1 MRPLIAVLLA
11 GAVAATSACA
21 RALHE
26 PPPLTAIGPAI
37 RPAADAGAA
46 SSASVPAASPA
57 EVDGLLRD
65 AAAAFAKR
73 PDAGAVSGSLDLY
86 LRAARADEARVEGLL
101 GAAGSS
107 AWLIEHEADASRRDR
122 LATEAVQICQWCGR
136 RAPELIECTYRLA
149 LAIGQQARERS
160 STALD
165 GLKRMTPLLD
175 QVIARAATLD
185 AAGGHRVMALVLLRA
200 PGWPTGPGDPDAAL
214 EHARKA
220 DALVP
225 DDARNLLALA
235 EALAATDQP
244 EEARRTFARAELI
257 AKASAA
263 AGNPD
268 ATEWADAAARALRTL
283 KKQSRPVAT
292 AVRQRAWDGRPPVGQ
307 RQRQQSDRDAGP
319 AAARREVLRGGGPV
333 LWPRAN
339 SAAAPARY
347 RGGA

>member
-1 MRPLIAVLLA
+1 MRTRTAVLLA
-11 GAVAATSACA
+11 GALVAIGACA

-26 PPPLTAIGPAI
+26 PPPLTAIGSTSA
-37 RPAADAGAA
+37 PAAVGGAASAAA
-46 SSASVPAASPA
+46 SSASAPAASPA
-57 EVDGLLRD
+57 DVDGLLRD
-65 AAAAFAKR
+65 AAAVFARR

-86 LRAARADEARVEGLL
+86 LRAARADDVRLEGLL
-101 GAAGSS
+101 GAAEAS
-107 AWLIEHEADASRRDR
+107 AWLIEHEADGSLRER
-122 LATEAVQICQWCGR
+122 LATEAVQICQWCVR
-136 RAPELIECTYRLA
+136 RAPASIECTYRLA

-165 GLKRMTPLLD
+165 GLKRMMPLLE
-175 QVIARAATLD
+175 QVIAGAPTLD

-220 DALVP
+220 DTLVP

-244 EEARRTFARAELI
+244 EEARKTYARAESI

-268 ATEWADAAARALRTL
+268 ATEWADTAARALRTL
-283 KKQSRPVAT
+283 KK
-292 AVRQRAWDGRPPVGQ
+292 
-307 RQRQQSDRDAGP
+307 
-319 AAARREVLRGGGPV
+319 
-333 LWPRAN
+333 
-339 SAAAPARY
+339 
-347 RGGA
+347 